1 MRSDDSH
8 CMYYRPAPQ
17 MHIYFPFS
25 FLVTVRSRHP
35 ETPKI
40 NRSGGCDS
48 FSVEGAIFTPS
59 QHAMISLEIGIH
71 RTLHTRPS
79 SVLRCDHPVFADG
92 QTRPPEPLTQ
102 SANMAALLFGTQL
115 KLAWQTLRFLHHH
128 LTTSPASFKAH
139 WQWHAHSLLSSSLF
153 SAFSLWPTLPRWSWW
168 QRGCRTSSS
177 RKSSSRM
184 PQLSGLLESLP
195 PSSGTYIM
203 FPFIQS
209 CANEML

>member
-1 MRSDDSH
+1 MLRESPRIRFGGALLVFRSLHLLPGLYPIFHCSGIFLSLH
-8 CMYYRPAPQ
+8 FTSIVPFNYLCMYYRPAPQ
-17 MHIYFPFS
+17 IHIYFPFS

-115 KLAWQTLRFLHHH
+115 KLA
-128 LTTSPASFKAH
+128 
-139 WQWHAHSLLSSSLF
+139 
-153 SAFSLWPTLPRWSWW
+153 
-168 QRGCRTSSS
+168 
-177 RKSSSRM
+177 
-184 PQLSGLLESLP
+184 
-195 PSSGTYIM
+195 
-203 FPFIQS
+203 
-209 CANEML
+209 